1 MVSMV
6 HGHLRGPARG
16 NSNKRHGPISSD
28 SLKMKS
34 QQETTS
40 LGQIATVTAKPSI
53 SDNFITLT
61 RDVLKFRR
69 VTSLNSNPEALY
81 KDIWYMSL

>member
-1 MVSMV
+1 MAIKEALP
-6 HGHLRGPARG
+6 GEIPT
-16 NSNKRHGPISSD
+16 SD
-28 SLKMKS
+28 RAQKVATTRKMKS

-69 VTSLNSNPEALY
+69 ATSFNSNPEALY
-81 KDIWYMSL
+81 KDIWYKSL